1 MQIKVREEIMTIR
14 KANKKDIGRINE
26 ICKEGLIKEHT
37 LQNFG
42 KNNRKIKEDVEYDF
56 NFHKKTISKNIKD
69 RKQYWIVL
77 EENNKIIGFGSAYI
91 KGNKG
96 VTESIY
102 IAKEFRGKGY
112 GSEILKKLIRWINS
126 KKVKHIETNILTGNE
141 PSIKLHEKFR
151 FKPYLLRMRLK

>member
-1 MQIKVREEIMTIR
+1 MTIR
-14 KANKKDIGRINE
+14 KATKKDIEKINE
-26 ICKEGLIKEHT
+26 IYAEGIIQELEFQYPNKP
-37 LQNFG
+37 
-42 KNNRKIKEDVEYDF
+42 KSKIKEYAKEEIKYHNQTV
-56 NFHKKTISKNIKD
+56 NKNIKD

-77 EENNKIIGFGSAYI
+77 EENNNIIGFGSAYI

-112 GSEILKKLIRWINS
+112 GSKILKNLISWINS

-151 FKPYLLRMRLK
+151 FKPYLLRMRLR